1 MIIPWQDLDPETLD
15 NLIESFVLREG
26 TDYGEHERSLADK
39 VADVK
44 QQLKTGE
51 AVLVWSELH
60 ETVNIMPAR
69 CLTAKRHAPLTA
81 RAWRDTATHHHLI
94 RELLCLPNIQ

>member
-44 QQLKTGE
+44 QQLKTGRPY
-51 AVLVWSELH
+51 WCGQNCTRRS
-60 ETVNIMPAR
+60 TSCPAR